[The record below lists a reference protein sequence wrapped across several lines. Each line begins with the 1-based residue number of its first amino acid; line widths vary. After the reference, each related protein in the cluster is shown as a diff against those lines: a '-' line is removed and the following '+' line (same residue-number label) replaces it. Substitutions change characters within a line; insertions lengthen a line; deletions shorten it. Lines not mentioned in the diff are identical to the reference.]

1 MLYFAHSMLS
11 TMNRNN
17 IIFFTT
23 VKRMIERKNMPLE
36 KVAKNFLT
44 VTIDTTFRIISA
56 VCRYDYFQL
65 LLLRFERDKLSKS
78 SY

>member
-1 MLYFAHSMLS
+1 MLHFAHSMLS

-23 VKRMIERKNMPLE
+23 VIERKNMPLE

-78 SY
+78 GY

>member
-1 MLYFAHSMLS
+1 MLYFAYSMLS
-11 TMNRNN
+11 MMNRNN
-17 IIFFTT
+17 FLYNCE
-23 VKRMIERKNMPLE
+23 KDERKNMPLE

>member
-17 IIFFTT
+17 FLYNCE
-23 VKRMIERKNMPLE
+23 KDERKNMPLE

>member
-1 MLYFAHSMLS
+1 MLHFAYSMLS

-23 VKRMIERKNMPLE
+23 VIERKNMPLE

-78 SY
+78 GY

>member
-1 MLYFAHSMLS
+1 
-11 TMNRNN
+11 
-17 IIFFTT
+17 
-23 VKRMIERKNMPLE
+23 MIERKNMPLE

-78 SY
+78 TY